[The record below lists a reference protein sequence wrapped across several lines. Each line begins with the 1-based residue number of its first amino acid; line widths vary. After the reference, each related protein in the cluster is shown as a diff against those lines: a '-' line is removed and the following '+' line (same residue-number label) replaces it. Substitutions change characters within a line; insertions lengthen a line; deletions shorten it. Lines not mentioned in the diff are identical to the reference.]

1 MYQASLAQVLREV
14 VPVGGYAVDIGANLG
29 YYSLLLSVLVGKTGR
44 VAAFEANPYLVPRLE
59 ADRQRNGFDHL
70 GIYPQAVAERMG
82 EMTFTIAKDYGK
94 SSLLADNVRDVQ
106 ERVQVQAVTLD
117 AFVTERDWSRLDVI
131 KSDIE
136 GHDCAALLGAQDTIR
151 RFRPVIIFELWRDT
165 PTAWRDGV
173 RALLREQGYQL
184 QLLYLSGERVPFD
197 WQPLTIHHV
206 DVVCVPS
213 T

>member
-1 MYQASLAQVLREV
+1 MLREV

-70 GIYPQAVAERMG
+70 EIYPQAVAERMG

-117 AFVTERDWSRLDVI
+117 AFVTERGWSRLDVI

-136 GHDCAALLGAQDTIR
+136 GHDCAALLGAHDTIR